1 MQLKGGTTPLISRLA
16 RPTRSGTLIAALL
29 GAAVLAG
36 CTLPRP
42 AGEGTLRY
50 VDPVTTQV
58 NVTNDLT
65 YGSAPDNAG
74 NPVDLKLDL
83 YQPAGDAVTQRP
95 ALIWVHGGGFFTGDK
110 ADVAGRAVYFAQRGY
125 VVAAINY
132 RLLAP
137 APCHGLA
144 HYDECRAAALE
155 AQHDGQAAVRWLR
168 KNASTY
174 RIDTNRIAMGG
185 GSAGAITALL
195 TGWRS
200 EDPGDSGNP
209 GFSSRIAAAVSVSG
223 GVPIEDAR
231 ALGAIDAQDPP
242 TIFFSGT
249 ADTTVPYEWQVAD
262 AIEMYNLGIFTVLE
276 PFEGAGHQIG
286 DPSIPPQ
293 SAYFLYYA
301 MNLKNAAS

>member
-1 MQLKGGTTPLISRLA
+1 V
-16 RPTRSGTLIAALL
+16 IAALL
-29 GAAVLAG
+29 GAATLAG

-50 VDPVTTQV
+50 VDPVFTQV
-58 NVTNDLT
+58 NVARDLS
-65 YGSAPDNAG
+65 YGSAPDNNG

-83 YQPAGDAVTQRP
+83 YQPAGDTVAQRP
-95 ALIWVHGGGFFTGDK
+95 ALIWVHGGGFYTGDK
-110 ADVAGRAVYFAQRGY
+110 SEVESRARYFAQRGY
-125 VVAAINY
+125 VVATINY

-137 APCHGLA
+137 APCHGTA

-168 KNASTY
+168 KNASAY
-174 RIDTNRIAMGG
+174 GIDTNRIAMGG
-185 GSAGAITALL
+185 GSAGAIISLL

-209 GFSSRIAAAVSVSG
+209 GYSSRIAAAVSVSG
-223 GVPIEDAR
+223 GVPIDEAR

-249 ADTTVPYEWQVAD
+249 EDTTVPYEWQVAD
-262 AIEMYNLGIFTVLE
+262 ATEMYNLHIFTVLE
-276 PFEGAGHQIG
+276 VFQGAGHSIG
-286 DPSIPPQ
+286 DPSIQPQ

-301 MNLKNAAS
+301 MNLKDAAH